1 MQRSGSGSWCWQT
14 RDVDIH
20 VIVKSQGDTD
30 VLPICAAMA
39 AVADVD
45 VLYSTLRAAGVTF
58 GRPPENQSWGARMV
72 GHKDLDGN
80 NLNLLQKL

>member
-1 MQRSGSGSWCWQT
+1 
-14 RDVDIH
+14 
-20 VIVKSQGDTD
+20 
-30 VLPICAAMA
+30 MA